1 MTPGSAP
8 RAARSAPIAPKEDV
22 FYLQR
27 DDFRSSG
34 GDFRTISILRKMSAK
49 RSLLPGRLF
58 GRQATAEQA
67 DALETLAAQ
76 ARVATVF
83 TQVSD

>member
-1 MTPGSAP
+1 M
-8 RAARSAPIAPKEDV
+8 
-22 FYLQR
+22 F
-27 DDFRSSG
+27 
-34 GDFRTISILRKMSAK
+34 ILRKTSAK

-76 ARVATVF
+76 ARVATVP
-83 TQVSD
+83 TQLSDWYGDGQQVDK